1 MFSLRKLFSRD
12 EKFYDLIEALAQS
25 SASSVKALAATLS
38 DPTSVKSIDELIQK
52 RRKSKEIND
61 QLSHELCVSFVT
73 PLEREDIEALASS
86 LSKISKTS
94 EKFSSQFWVFKN
106 TIDLEDFKKQAVLMD
121 EAADALMGM
130 IKQLRHKPNVESVR
144 VLNEKLRTCESD
156 SDRIMLNLVQKMYCG
171 EKNQPLSFILANKSL
186 QELSE
191 KLTERLRDAGNV
203 IFRIVLKY
211 T

>member
-1 MFSLRKLFSRD
+1 
-12 EKFYDLIEALAQS
+12 
-25 SASSVKALAATLS
+25 
-38 DPTSVKSIDELIQK
+38 
-52 RRKSKEIND
+52 
-61 QLSHELCVSFVT
+61 
-73 PLEREDIEALASS
+73 
-86 LSKISKTS
+86 
-94 EKFSSQFWVFKN
+94 
-106 TIDLEDFKKQAVLMD
+106 MD